1 MSSKKPLRPK
11 LVDHRHCRIC
21 GKAIPPK
28 EEFCSPE
35 CREKFEEA
43 REKEKKAKRMLWI
56 FYGLIMAS
64 LLIFL
69 LLRAFIG

>member
-1 MSSKKPLRPK
+1 MKPR
-11 LVDHRHCRIC
+11 LVDHRHCRVC

-28 EEFCSPE
+28 EEFCSDE
-35 CREKFEEA
+35 CRSKFEEA
-43 REKEKKAKRMLWI
+43 RERERKARRMLYV

-69 LLRAFIG
+69 LLRAFMG